1 MGQWAMISKKKIMHV
16 NILILLKSVYMC
28 VVKRAQVNALSF
40 IPYIKPHAF
49 VRIMHLVQIDSE
61 IWLLRFVPIFVCIW
75 SSYKPIKIPSFIE
88 HWKKRSGNHILIL
101 PNKCGPINTELPARR
116 FSLRCLEGVSVHTPI
131 MPHSMTTS
139 RRLKRHSQRIPLNI
153 LSLYICVY
161 VKPFSALPFFIE
173 LFINHA
179 YLTREGLSRARN
191 ALNDVFGQ

>member
-1 MGQWAMISKKKIMHV
+1 MT
-16 NILILLKSVYMC
+16 L
-28 VVKRAQVNALSF
+28 ALT
-40 IPYIKPHAF
+40 YI
-49 VRIMHLVQIDSE
+49 
-61 IWLLRFVPIFVCIW
+61 CITGTYICIG

-101 PNKCGPINTELPARR
+101 PNKCGPINTELPARTL
-116 FSLRCLEGVSVHTPI
+116 SLRCLEGVSVHTPI

-139 RRLKRHSQRIPLNI
+139 RRLKRLSQRIPLNI

>member
-1 MGQWAMISKKKIMHV
+1 
-16 NILILLKSVYMC
+16 MC
-28 VVKRAQVNALSF
+28 DVKRAQVNALSF
-40 IPYIKPHAF
+40 IPYIKPFHAF
-49 VRIMHLVQIDSE
+49 SPNWFGNMTLAFRTYI
-61 IWLLRFVPIFVCIW
+61 CISGTYICIG

-101 PNKCGPINTELPARR
+101 PNKCGPINTELPARTL
-116 FSLRCLEGVSVHTPI
+116 SLRCLEGVSVHTPI